1 MPSRPDPAEELRAH
15 LRSERHTTGP
25 HPSPEHLA
33 AYHEKRLS
41 PAEAE
46 EVRAHLAACPDC
58 TAQLLGLAAL
68 FDEETREE
76 EDSPAEISRA
86 ELDAA
91 WERQR
96 SRLPLPPPAPLPMR
110 RAAAPLRRAWATA
123 ASLGL
128 AAALL
133 AVVSLVQWRTIVQL
147 RQPQVNPPLV
157 NLAPVGSVRQGA
169 PVTELRLTA
178 EAERAWVILNPVT
191 ELDAPAYEVEVTA
204 PGGATVLRLG
214 DLQSSE
220 AGNFRLEIPRGVL
233 AAGDY
238 RIVLFGR
245 KDGRRETVGEF
256 ALRVRP
262 VPSAP

>member
-25 HPSPEHLA
+25 HPSPEQLV

-58 TAQLLGLAAL
+58 AAQLLELAAL
-68 FDEETREE
+68 FDADDSGAEVSRE
-76 EDSPAEISRA
+76 D
-86 ELDAA
+86 LDAA

-96 SRLPLPPPAPLPMR
+96 SRLAPQPPAVLPPR
-110 RAAAPLRRAWATA
+110 RTAAPLRRAWAAA

-128 AAALL
+128 AAALF
-133 AVVSLVQWRTIVQL
+133 AVLSFVQWRTIVQL

-157 NLAPVGSVRQGA
+157 NLAPVGSVRQGSA
-169 PVTELRLTA
+169 VTELRLPA
-178 EAERAWVILNPVT
+178 WAERAWVILNPVT
-191 ELDAPAYEVEVTA
+191 ELDAPAYEIEVTA
-204 PGGATVLRLG
+204 PDGAAVLRLK

-220 AGNFRLEIPRGVL
+220 KGDFRLEIPRGVL
-233 AAGDY
+233 TEGDY

-245 KDGRRETVGEF
+245 KAGRREVVGEF

-262 VPSAP
+262 APPAP